1 MPLQLAVKGKTF
13 SMARLI
19 TFPRYAA
26 KQSLG
31 IGMLLRAP
39 QMLQEEEGKIEL
51 GNHSPLTAL
60 GFVEANSEALVKA
73 AEEV

>member
-1 MPLQLAVKGKTF
+1 M
-13 SMARLI
+13 
-19 TFPRYAA
+19 YAA

-31 IGMLLRAP
+31 IGMLCLRAP

-51 GNHSPLTAL
+51 VSHSPLTAL
-60 GFVEANSEALVKA
+60 GFVEAEALVKA